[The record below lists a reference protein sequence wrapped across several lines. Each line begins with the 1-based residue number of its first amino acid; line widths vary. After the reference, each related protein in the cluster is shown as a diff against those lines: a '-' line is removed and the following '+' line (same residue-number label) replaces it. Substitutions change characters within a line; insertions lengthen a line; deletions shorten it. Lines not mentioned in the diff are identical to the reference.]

1 MDTCKTKMGSGE
13 EFLIPSQVIVNQ
25 TKKEK
30 INEAKQ
36 MIIKKWRKLRNK
48 LLINHLLKNQL
59 LEKKLLEKKL
69 LKNIIKIQ
77 KWFRLL
83 RSIRDLKNLFRK
95 RSSTPH
101 LIEFNNENEKKK
113 KDLKNWLNS
122 LPTIIC
128 QSNEHCPILRSK
140 NDQCEFC
147 TFPYN
152 GKHGCNNKNCF
163 RTRKCK
169 NPNCDNRYFGNT
181 NSNFCSD
188 NCSIIY
194 SDCDNCSINFP
205 KKEPSGP

>member
-1 MDTCKTKMGSGE
+1 MGTDDS
-13 EFLIPSQVIVNQ
+13 FLLMPSQVIISQ
-25 TKKEK
+25 KKKEK
-30 INEAKQ
+30 KKEAEQ
-36 MIIKKWRKLRNK
+36 IIKWRKFLNK
-48 LLINHLLKNQL
+48 LLINHLLK
-59 LEKKLLEKKL
+59 KKL

-101 LIEFNNENEKKK
+101 LIEFNNQNEKKK

-128 QSNEHCPILRSK
+128 ESNEHCPILRSK

-147 TFPYN
+147 TYPYN
-152 GKHGCNNKNCF
+152 GRYGCNNKNCF
-163 RTRKCK
+163 RTRNCK
-169 NPNCDNRYFGNT
+169 NPNCDNRISGNT

-194 SDCDNCSINFP
+194 SDCDNCSINYP